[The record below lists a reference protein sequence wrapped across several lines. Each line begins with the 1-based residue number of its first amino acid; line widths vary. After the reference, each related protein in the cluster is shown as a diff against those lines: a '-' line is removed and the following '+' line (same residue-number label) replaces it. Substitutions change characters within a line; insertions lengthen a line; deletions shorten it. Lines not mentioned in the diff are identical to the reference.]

1 MNFREWIEDKIRE
14 NSWENRLNEES
25 PYEDNAISIA
35 KPILKRAK
43 NGKIA
48 VDKKRTKL
56 AQEFAEKNG
65 KYGKALLE
73 DKPFSLEGADTKNA
87 LGGDWGWFDSDKKF
101 FEDLEKEY
109 PGITNDIIVESQGM
123 HEIPVYFND
132 WHRKHD
138 KVSRMMWE
146 TDKNF
151 ETNPNPKDY
160 ISEIEYIVEDGKPFM
175 WYGTRKINDNTE
187 LPFPPDE
194 ITTKEAKKRA
204 QKVPGAQF
212 TIQELLDYLESQKPE
227 AIKKYKK
234 GLEQKK
240 LNGIASDFE

>member
-1 MNFREWIEDKIRE
+1 MDLREWLENKIRE
-14 NSWENRLNEES
+14 NSWEYRLNEES

-56 AQEFAEKNG
+56 AQEFAD
-65 KYGKALLE
+65 KYGQYSPELLE
-73 DKPFSLEGADTKNA
+73 DKPFDLEDAYTKDA
-87 LGGDWGWFDSDKKF
+87 LGGDWNWFQSNKKF
-101 FEDLEKEY
+101 FDALENES
-109 PGITNDIIVESQGM
+109 PGITKDIIVESQGM
-123 HEIPVYFND
+123 HEVPSYNND
-132 WHRKHD
+132 YAKKKDR
-138 KVSRMMWE
+138 VSRMDWI

-151 ETNPNPKDY
+151 EINPNPKDY
-160 ISEIEYIVEDGKPFM
+160 ISEIEYIVDDGKPFM
-175 WYGTRKINDNTE
+175 FYDTRKIQGTE
-187 LPFPPDE
+187 LPDHS
-194 ITTKEAKKRA
+194 ITTKEAKKIA

-227 AIKKYKK
+227 AIKKYKQ

-240 LNGIASDFE
+240 LDDIASDFE

>member
-1 MNFREWIEDKIRE
+1 MDLREWLEDKIRE
-14 NSWENRLNEES
+14 NSWEHRLNEES

-56 AQEFAEKNG
+56 AQEFAD
-65 KYGKALLE
+65 KYGQYSPELLE
-73 DKPFSLEGADTKNA
+73 DKPFDLEDAYTKDA
-87 LGGDWGWFDSDKKF
+87 LGGDWNWFQSNKKF
-101 FEDLEKEY
+101 FDDLEKES
-109 PGITNDIIVESQGM
+109 PGITKDIIIESPSI
-123 HEIPVYFND
+123 HEVPQYYND
-132 WHRKHD
+132 WDKNHD
-138 KVSRMMWE
+138 RVWRMLWE
-146 TDKNF
+146 NDKNF

-160 ISEIEYIVEDGKPFM
+160 ITEIEYLVEDGKPFM
-175 WYGTRKINDNTE
+175 WYDTRKINDNTK
-187 LPFPPDE
+187 LPNQ
-194 ITTKEAKKRA
+194 ISTKEAKKIA

-227 AIKKYKK
+227 AIKKYKQ

-240 LNGIASDFE
+240 LDDIASDFE